1 MPCTGFSQR
10 LQQKQTLCG
19 ILTVCMLHTYK
30 PRLVD
35 YLQCICLTVAVAESL
50 VRSAK
55 DGGSGD
61 NITVIVVFLKDDLSV
76 PVPTEKPKE
85 SVEDNVR

>member
-1 MPCTGFSQR
+1 M
-10 LQQKQTLCG
+10 
-19 ILTVCMLHTYK
+19 
-30 PRLVD
+30 
-35 YLQCICLTVAVAESL
+35 TVAVAESL